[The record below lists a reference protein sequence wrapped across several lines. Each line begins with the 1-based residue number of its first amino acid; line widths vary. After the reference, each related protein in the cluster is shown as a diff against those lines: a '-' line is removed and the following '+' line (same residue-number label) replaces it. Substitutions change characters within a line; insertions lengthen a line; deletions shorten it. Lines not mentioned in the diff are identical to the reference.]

1 MAREPADIADVRK
14 ELGRQLAQLRAA
26 AGYTQEVF
34 ARQVGSTRST
44 IVNVELGR
52 QGISRAAWERFDAL
66 LKANGLLVSAFDE
79 LSLLK
84 TEWDRIRPVVDLV
97 EDTFGPGAR
106 IRTNGAVADVRDAA
120 VQWLVSNNPRMS
132 PTELDQ
138 RRIGL
143 EDVAQLQTTRDQL
156 KELDNQYG
164 GAVAYPLIADCVKRQ
179 VRPLLRGRY
188 KDVTGDPLLRTSAQL
203 ILDAGWAAY
212 DADAQPYARRCM
224 RAALRLA
231 DIAGDQLFGGRVLAA
246 LAHQSLHVGRNQE
259 AVDLATAAL
268 RGAGRVAGPRSV
280 AMFEAMFACAAAAVG
295 DRRTCEA
302 ALSRAERALD
312 QADTQTDV
320 PSWLDFDQ
328 GGLAGHAARAYRD
341 LGDPRRARQFAAE
354 SIDLCRDHHVRTQV
368 QRKAIL
374 ATALAGAG
382 DAEHA
387 CAVGQDLLADARPL
401 RSALV
406 LSDVRKLTNLLGT
419 TSAATEFRQ
428 QVRQLTPSASPALT
442 QVNRS
447 RQPGTPRPPGPVPDQ
462 PPR

>member
-1 MAREPADIADVRK
+1 VAREPADIADARK
-14 ELGRQLAQLRAA
+14 ELGRRLAQLRTAV
-26 AGYTQEVF
+26 GYTQQTF
-34 ARQVGSTRST
+34 AQQVGSTRST
-44 IVNVELGR
+44 IVNVEVGR
-52 QGISRAAWERFDAL
+52 QGISRAAWERFDVL
-66 LKANGLLVSAFDE
+66 LNANGMLVSTFDE

-84 TEWDRIRPVVDLV
+84 TEWDRIGPVVDLV

-106 IRTNGAVADVRDAA
+106 IRTSGAVSDVRDAA
-120 VQWLVSNNPRMS
+120 VQWLVSNSPRMS

-138 RRIGL
+138 RQVGI
-143 EDVAQLQTTRDQL
+143 EDVARLQAARDRL

-188 KDVTGDPLLRTSAQL
+188 KDVTGDPLLRTAAQL

-231 DIAGDQLFGGRVLAA
+231 DITGDQLFGGRILAA

-268 RGAGRVAGPRSV
+268 RGAGRIAGPRAV
-280 AMFEAMFACAAAAVG
+280 AMFEAMVACAAAAVG
-295 DRRTCEA
+295 DRRSCEA

-312 QADTQTDV
+312 RGDAQTDV

-374 ATALAGAG
+374 AAALAGAG
-382 DAEHA
+382 EAEHA
-387 CAVGQDLLADARPL
+387 CAVGQDLLTDARPL

-406 LSDVRKLTNLLGT
+406 LSDIRKLTNLLGT
-419 TSAATEFRQ
+419 TSAAGEFRQ
-428 QVRQLTPSASPALT
+428 QVRQLAPSASPPLT
-442 QVNRS
+442 KLTVLDDLERLDH
-447 RQPGTPRPPGPVPDQ
+447 PVP
-462 PPR
+462 